1 MLIEGTGSTIT
12 VRQMSTWDQLMWSV
26 MFLHLWVTY
35 EQNKRLMSQKEGKE
49 KAQSRVRGKS
59 DGAGL
64 GASLNGE
71 LQAG

>member
-1 MLIEGTGSTIT
+1 MKNILPRANIKGFIK
-12 VRQMSTWDQLMWSV
+12 Q
-26 MFLHLWVTY
+26 FFFKKKKA
-35 EQNKRLMSQKEGKE
+35 KRLMSQKEGKE

>member
-1 MLIEGTGSTIT
+1 
-12 VRQMSTWDQLMWSV
+12 
-26 MFLHLWVTY
+26 
-35 EQNKRLMSQKEGKE
+35 MSQKEGKE